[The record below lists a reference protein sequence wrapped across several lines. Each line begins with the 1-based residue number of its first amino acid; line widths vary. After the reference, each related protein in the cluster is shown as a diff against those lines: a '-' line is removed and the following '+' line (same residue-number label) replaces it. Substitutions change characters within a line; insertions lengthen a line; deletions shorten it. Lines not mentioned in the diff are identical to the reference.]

1 MTPQIFKILTG
12 CLILLIPISGAIA
25 VYTNKSQFNATSSTS
40 SDLVART
47 KETSQPENPKLLAS
61 EPDSEGCPVCME
73 DASDWSNR
81 NLQRA
86 NFWSSSL
93 QEANFSRSDLTGAN
107 FKDANL
113 TGANFRNA
121 NLRNADFSKA
131 NLSHA
136 DLTGAQLQGA
146 NLQDAILFEAK
157 LQNANFQGANLTGA
171 VLPRGFNA
179 LNSSAIDSRAP
190 EFAPATA
197 TDAQTVAR
205 EATVL
210 IGHSSKG
217 GSGVII
223 ARSGNTYYVATAEHV
238 IDQLE
243 QYGLQTYDGEQHTL
257 TVNAVRKLP
266 GVDLAILQFTSH
278 KNYRIVRLVNSDLI
292 SGIEATSVYIAGY
305 PLSSDKQPR
314 RYRFS
319 SGRVIDNSP
328 GDMAEGYS
336 LFYTNTTLGGMSG
349 SPILD
354 WNGRLVG
361 IHGRGFTEE
370 MNDESGVLLPVR
382 YEVSLGIPIN
392 TLLQLTAQIGINLP
406 VQVDRNASRS
416 RLQTESELSPEV
428 STSDTGIRKVVHLCN
443 QGFDLLLS
451 NQPQAALSAF
461 SEAIELHP
469 DSHLPWY
476 GKAQALQALGNTQE
490 ALAALDRT
498 LQQEPSFYLALL
510 AKGYIL
516 RELQQYPTAIAVY
529 NQIIND
535 QNPSE
540 PDVHSFF
547 QSKAFYWRG
556 ATQYDLGNTQGAIAD
571 YGEAIRLN
579 PYFARAHYQRGSV
592 YLELKNKPAA
602 IRDFEQAASSYKAQ
616 GNMAGYHNTQQIMS
630 FLKR

>member
-1 MTPQIFKILTG
+1 MTPKSFKILTG

-25 VYTNKSQFNATSSTS
+25 VHTEKSQFNATSSTS
-40 SDLVART
+40 NHLVGKTR
-47 KETSQPENPKLLAS
+47 ETSQLGNSKQLAS

-73 DASDWSNR
+73 DGSDWSNR
-81 NLQRA
+81 NLQNA

-93 QEANFSRSDLTGAN
+93 KEANFSQSDLTGAN

-121 NLRNADFSKA
+121 TLRNADFSKA

-157 LQNANFQGANLTGA
+157 LQNANLQGANLTSA

-179 LNSSAIDSRAP
+179 LNSSAVDSQSP
-190 EFAPATA
+190 ESDATA
-197 TDAQTVAR
+197 TDVQTVAR

-210 IGHSSKG
+210 IGDYSQG

-223 ARSGNTYYVATAEHV
+223 ARSGNNYYVATAEHT
-238 IDQLE
+238 IGKIE
-243 QYGLQTYDGEQHTL
+243 QYGLQTYDGEQHTF
-257 TVNAVRKLP
+257 TANAVRKLP

-278 KNYRIVRLVNSDLI
+278 KNYRIVRFVNSDLI
-292 SGIEATSVYIAGY
+292 GGIEATSVYIAGY

-319 SGRVIDNSP
+319 SGRVMDNSP

-349 SPILD
+349 GPILD
-354 WNGRLVG
+354 RDGRLVG

-370 MNDESGVLLPVR
+370 MNDERGVLLPVQ
-382 YEVSLGIPIN
+382 YELSLGIPIN
-392 TLLQLTAQIGINLP
+392 ILLQLADQVGMNLP
-406 VQVDRNASRS
+406 VQVERNASQSEQQTDLGLNPETSNFDTS
-416 RLQTESELSPEV
+416 R
-428 STSDTGIRKVVHLCN
+428 IRKVVRLCN
-443 QGFDLLLS
+443 QGFELLLG

-476 GKAQALQALGNTQE
+476 GKAKALHSLGKMQD

-510 AKGYIL
+510 AKGEIL
-516 RELQQYPTAIAVY
+516 RELQQYPTAIAAY
-529 NQIIND
+529 NQIIHE
-535 QNPSE
+535 QNPLE
-540 PDVHSFF
+540 PDVYSFF
-547 QSKAFYWRG
+547 QSKAFYWRA
-556 ATQYDLGNTQGAIAD
+556 ATQYALRNTQSAIAD

-579 PYFARAHYQRGSV
+579 PYFARAYYQRGSV

-602 IRDFEQAASSYKAQ
+602 IQDFEQAANSYKAQ
-616 GNMAGYHNTQQIMS
+616 GNMAGYHNTQQILS
-630 FLKR
+630 FLK